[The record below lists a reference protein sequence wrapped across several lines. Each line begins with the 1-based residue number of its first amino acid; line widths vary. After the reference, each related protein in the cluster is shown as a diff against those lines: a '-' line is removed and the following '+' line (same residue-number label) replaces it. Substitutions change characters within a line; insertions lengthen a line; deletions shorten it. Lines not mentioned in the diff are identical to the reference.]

1 MEFNE
6 SFTNSIKIAGH
17 IINSSLKI
25 MTDREKELFWRRLTF
40 QMFILPT
47 HYIKKKDV

>member
-1 MEFNE
+1 MKINETFN
-6 SFTNSIKIAGH
+6 NSIKNAGH
-17 IINSSLKI
+17 AINSSLKT

-40 QMFILPT
+40 HMFILPT